1 MVFKN
6 VDAELEVDQISFDDG
21 WDMLQVEDPA
31 SDTFVNVW
39 ATADGSVEIHL
50 VKDPMVGLD
59 YLTLYGDDVSDIQLD
74 IEERSSFWSTEE
86 ALREIGRATDRDDRL
101 RAVYTAALSATDAES
116 DAVVAAFRTVSRDDD
131 PGIRL
136 SVVVATGY
144 LQTPGLVEI
153 VADLAAS
160 DPHDTVRENARI
172 LLEGIERERGGGW

>member
-59 YLTLYGDDVSDIQLD
+59 YLTLYGDDVADVQLD
-74 IEERSSFWSTEE
+74 IEERSSFWSTGE

-116 DAVVAAFRTVSRDDD
+116 DAVAEAFRTVSRDDD

-153 VADLAAS
+153 VAGLAAD